1 MGDPLRELKQWEA
14 AGQDVLL
21 VLAVFTVLTGGGPGL
36 FRRRRRA
43 RRR

>member
-21 VLAVFTVLTGGGPGL
+21 VLAVERDGPPPGPM
-36 FRRRRRA
+36 A
-43 RRR
+43 PKCW